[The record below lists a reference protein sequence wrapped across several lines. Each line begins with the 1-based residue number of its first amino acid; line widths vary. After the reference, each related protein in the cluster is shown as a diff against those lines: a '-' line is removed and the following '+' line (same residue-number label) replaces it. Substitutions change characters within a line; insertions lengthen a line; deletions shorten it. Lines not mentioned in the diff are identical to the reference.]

1 MGKRD
6 PGDAPPELLDADLL
20 APALMHE
27 LKQPLMGADAAAT
40 LLERVAGAELARHPE
55 WELLRRQLG
64 RLVEVLAGYDDLFR
78 AGDAEPVPFAAGPV
92 VSRAVHLLA
101 HRTQPLGK
109 RFSFSRQAGPLDGF
123 GAPSALV
130 HATTNL
136 VANAL
141 DAVEATGRG
150 GRVEVRVQRAPGAGV
165 EVRVSDEG
173 VGVPESHRDRIFE
186 PRFTTKSP
194 GKGTG
199 LGLHLSRRLMA
210 RFGGDVLL
218 VGRRHLRE
226 QRQHDAV
233 VLRRLGVRQ
242 PRRGAR
248 AGLVP
253 QTRYWR

>member
-1 MGKRD
+1 MGTKRD
-6 PGDAPPELLDADLL
+6 PPAGPELLDVDLL
-20 APALMHE
+20 APALLHE

-40 LLERVAGAELARHPE
+40 LLERAAGAELARHPE
-55 WELLRRQLG
+55 WEMLRQQLG

-92 VSRAVHLLA
+92 VSRAVDLLA
-101 HRTQPLGK
+101 HRTHPLGK

-136 VANAL
+136 IANAL
-141 DAVEATGRG
+141 DAVEGVASG

-173 VGVPESHRDRIFE
+173 VGVPAEHRARIFE
-186 PRFTTKSP
+186 PRFTTKAP

-199 LGLHLSRRLMA
+199 LGLHLSRRLMT
-210 RFGGDVLL
+210 RFGGSLVL
-218 VGRRHLRE
+218 VDADDPGRLPW
-226 QRQHDAV
+226 AV
-233 VLRRLGVRQ
+233 TEFCITVPPPPALGA
-242 PRRGAR
+242 P
-248 AGLVP
+248 
-253 QTRYWR
+253 